1 MSVDTASLKKLID
14 YLLDNGVHGVWA
26 AGTTGEFAS
35 LSPKDQ
41 LTVIETVVDQVAG
54 RVPVIANISGPSTDL
69 SLDMAIA
76 AQHLGLDGIAATPPY
91 YYPHSQDELIS
102 HYRYLHDKVELPL
115 WIYHIPRTVK
125 TAVMPETITTLASE
139 GSVVGIKDSSGSGE
153 LLAELNVIC
162 EIKDIRLFKFLG
174 TIFRITTATALG
186 THGVIPAIGNLVP
199 KIASTAWKSGKSG
212 DHNTSKQLN
221 SKLFQATK
229 IRNLS
234 KGGGFD
240 AANLASMKAALKMMG
255 IIEHDLMSRPLR
267 RLTDEEKQGIPE
279 ILKELNLLD

>member
-1 MSVDTASLKKLID
+1 MDTVSLRKLID

-35 LSPKDQ
+35 FSLKEQ

-54 RVPVIANISGPSTDL
+54 RVPVIANISRPSTDL

-102 HYRYLHDKVELPL
+102 HYRYLHDKTELPL

-125 TAVMPETITTLASE
+125 TAVMPKTIATLTNE

-162 EIKDIRLFKFLG
+162 EIEDIRLLKFLG
-174 TIFRITTATALG
+174 TIFRISTATALG
-186 THGVIPAIGNLVP
+186 AHGVIPAIGNLIP
-199 KIASTAWKSGKSG
+199 KITSTMWESGKSG
-212 DHNTSKQLN
+212 DHNTAKQLN
-221 SKLFQATK
+221 SKLIQTTK
-229 IRNLS
+229 IRDLP

-240 AANLASMKAALKMMG
+240 SANLASMKAALKMMG
-255 IIEHDLMSRPLR
+255 IIKHDFMSRPLR

-279 ILKELNLLD
+279 ILRELDLLD